1 MINCFCCFFFKKQE
15 FNNNNNNNNNS
26 ISNLRII
33 PEYLQAQIEPLR
45 ARIIVIT

>member
-1 MINCFCCFFFKKQE
+1 MINCCFFFKKQE
-15 FNNNNNNNNNS
+15 FNNNNNNNS

-33 PEYLQAQIEPLR
+33 PEYLQAQIEPIR

>member
-1 MINCFCCFFFKKQE
+1 MINCCFFFKKQE
-15 FNNNNNNNNNS
+15 FNNNNNNNNS

-45 ARIIVIT
+45 VRIIVIT

>member
-1 MINCFCCFFFKKQE
+1 MINCCFFFKKQE
-15 FNNNNNNNNNS
+15 FNNNNNNNNS

>member
-15 FNNNNNNNNNS
+15 FNNNNNNNS

>member
-1 MINCFCCFFFKKQE
+1 MINCCFFFKKQE
-15 FNNNNNNNNNS
+15 FNNNNNNNS

>member
-1 MINCFCCFFFKKQE
+1 MINCCFFFKKQE
-15 FNNNNNNNNNS
+15 FNNNNNS

>member
-1 MINCFCCFFFKKQE
+1 MINCCFFFKKQE

>member
-33 PEYLQAQIEPLR
+33 PEYLQAQIETLR